1 MMRKLFAVLP
11 FIFLLHS
18 IGIDAQSFKRKTE
31 KLIEKSKEA
40 LYQRDWNA
48 AISYMKKAV
57 DSAPDNH
64 LVYLEKAALYYGA
77 GNINE
82 MIPALQLA
90 FSLSNSWPAKY
101 HDYYFVLGKELF
113 DKGKYEVA
121 ENPLKIYAE
130 KGYNKEFVQLTEV
143 ILKSIDFALAE
154 LKEKSGINYDIRTIK
169 SNNIFRSVY
178 FPFFTLYPS
187 EFLYFTGQRTA
198 QLEEGIYRAQL
209 KGDQFE
215 RVEEV
220 PVINTS
226 DNEGAA
232 AISADGR
239 VMVFT
244 SCNRRGGLGSCDLY
258 ISFSEDGKWQTPE
271 NLGANINSSA
281 WESQPFL
288 SSDGRLLIF
297 SSNRKGGYGKRDLY
311 YSRKIDGVWTKA
323 ENLGGD
329 INTFADEISPFL
341 SLANDT
347 IYFSSNG
354 RVGMGGF
361 DLYIAPWGVGNGMVE
376 NLGYPINTYSDE
388 ISYHQK
394 FDGSRYWSREVAG
407 DEKYP
412 PSNIFYFNEQD
423 KKSDDVRLVYG
434 YVIDAKSKKPLKAQ
448 VQIYD
453 LEKDTLV
460 HETFSDRVSGLYKI
474 VIPRKSDYSFYVEEQ
489 GYLFESKQIST
500 KSEERQQ
507 QLDFQL
513 NKLDKGQSIPLNN
526 IYFEFDSYELNAKS
540 KNEIH
545 KVANFLKQ
553 NPSMKIE
560 IAGYTDQQGSDA
572 YNLKLSEQRA
582 LAVYEALVKVGVS
595 KNQISSKGYGEKA
608 QPDGR
613 YAKTV
618 RINII

>member
-1 MMRKLFAVLP
+1 MKKLFVLIP
-11 FIFLLHS
+11 LFLFFLHIES
-18 IGIDAQSFKRKTE
+18 QAQTFSRKTD

-40 LYQRDWNA
+40 LYQRDWNSA
-48 AISYMKKAV
+48 VSYMNKAV
-57 DSAPDNH
+57 ESDPDNS

-82 MIPALQLA
+82 MIPALQIA
-90 FSLSNSWPAKY
+90 FSLNSSWPAKY

-113 DKGKYEVA
+113 DKGQYQKA
-121 ENPLKIYAE
+121 EKPIKLYAE
-130 KGYNKEFVQLTEV
+130 KGYNTDLIQLSEV
-143 ILKSIDFALAE
+143 ILKSIDFALE
-154 LKEKSGINYDIRTIK
+154 EIKKEAKDYDIRTIK
-169 SNNIFRSVY
+169 SGNIFRSVY

-187 EFLYFTGQRTA
+187 EYLYFTGQRTS
-198 QLEEGIYRAQL
+198 QLEEGIYRAKL
-209 KGDQFE
+209 AGDQFE
-215 RVEEV
+215 KIEEV

-258 ISFSEDGKWQTPE
+258 ISFSEDGKWQQPE
-271 NLGANINSSA
+271 NLGSNINSSA

-297 SSNRKGGYGKRDLY
+297 SSNRKGGFGKRDLY
-311 YSRKIDGVWTKA
+311 YSRKIDGAWTQA
-323 ENLGGD
+323 ENLGSG

-361 DLYIAPWGVGNGMVE
+361 DLYKAEWGEDNASPE

-394 FDGSRYWSREVAG
+394 FDGGRYWSREVPG

-412 PSNIFYFNEQD
+412 PSNIFYFHEED
-423 KKSDDVRLVYG
+423 KKLDDVRLVYG
-434 YVIDAKSKKPLKAQ
+434 YITDATTKKPLKAQ
-448 VQIYD
+448 IQIFD

-474 VIPRKSDYSFYVEEQ
+474 VIPKKSDYSFYVEVPN
-489 GYLFESKQIST
+489 YLFESKQIST
-500 KSEERQQ
+500 NSEERQQ

-513 NKLDKGQSIPLNN
+513 SPLEKGKSIPLNN
-526 IYFEFDSYELNAKS
+526 VYFEFDSYELNEKS
-540 KNEIH
+540 RNEIQ
-545 KVANFLKQ
+545 KVAAFLKE
-553 NPSMKIE
+553 NASIKIE
-560 IAGYTDQQGSDA
+560 IAGYTDQQGSEA

-582 LAVYEALVKVGVS
+582 KSVYNALLNIGIPKDR
-595 KNQISSKGYGEKA
+595 ISYKGYGEKA
-608 QPDGR
+608 QPDGS

-618 RINII
+618 RIEVV